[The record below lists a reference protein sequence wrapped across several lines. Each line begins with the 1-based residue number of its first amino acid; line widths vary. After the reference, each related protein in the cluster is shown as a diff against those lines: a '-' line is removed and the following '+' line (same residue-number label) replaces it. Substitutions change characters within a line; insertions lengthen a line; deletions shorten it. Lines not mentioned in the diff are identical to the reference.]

1 MFFTHC
7 IHNYF
12 RYFKKIFKFSIYFF
26 FSKILSSKLS
36 LNGTPM
42 NNNVINY
49 LFSLDLPLNTLSS
62 WHLRKSKTLTVPS
75 SLQLANLES
84 VGQKLWN
91 LKVKKMWFGSLFI
104 HLNIIKKFQISFLFC
119 IHEFPSCAWNSF
131 SFFEMSEKLGG
142 IGELF
147 FISLFYFI
155 LFYLG

>member
-1 MFFTHC
+1 MLARKMVNIP
-7 IHNYF
+7 IH
-12 RYFKKIFKFSIYFF
+12 IFF
-26 FSKILSSKLS
+26 FSKLS
-36 LNGTPM
+36 LSGTPM
-42 NNNVINY
+42 NNNVINN

-104 HLNIIKKFQISFLFC
+104 HLNIIKNFKFRFCSASTNFHPVPGTVFLFSKC
-119 IHEFPSCAWNSF
+119 QRIWGESENYFLFP
-131 SFFEMSEKLGG
+131 
-142 IGELF
+142 
-147 FISLFYFI
+147 YFI